1 MDFSALIMQIDNI
14 LWATPL
20 IILTFGLALIYCI
33 AIKFGNVTNVK
44 LQWKL
49 LTKGESSE
57 EGLSAFETFCSVAA
71 YRVAVGN
78 IGGVMVAIMYGGPGA
93 VIWMIITALVT
104 SAIAFAE
111 NSLGQLYKVRMD
123 GQYRGG
129 PYFYMEH
136 GIPFKPLGKIFAVLF
151 ALCASIGV
159 PFLVTGPSAN
169 NIAMAMENSF
179 GARTGLLV

>member
-1 MDFSALIMQIDNI
+1 MDFSTLIMQIDNI

-33 AIKFGNVTNVK
+33 AIKFGNVTNIK

-78 IGGVMVAIMYGGPGA
+78 IGGVHGSHYVWRSG
-93 VIWMIITALVT
+93 
-104 SAIAFAE
+104 
-111 NSLGQLYKVRMD
+111 
-123 GQYRGG
+123 RGDLDD
-129 PYFYMEH
+129 YY
-136 GIPFKPLGKIFAVLF
+136 
-151 ALCASIGV
+151 
-159 PFLVTGPSAN
+159 
-169 NIAMAMENSF
+169 
-179 GARTGLLV
+179 RTGNLCYRIRRE

>member
-33 AIKFGNVTNVK
+33 AIKFGNVTNIK

-78 IGGVMVAIMYGGPGA
+78 IGGVMVAIMYGGPGS

-111 NSLGQLYKVRMD
+111 NSLGQLYKVIKSAWTVSTAAAHTSTWSMAFRSN
-123 GQYRGG
+123 R
-129 PYFYMEH
+129 
-136 GIPFKPLGKIFAVLF
+136 LGKFLQSCL
-151 ALCASIGV
+151 LCV
-159 PFLVTGPSAN
+159 HRSAFR
-169 NIAMAMENSF
+169 S
-179 GARTGLLV
+179 L

>member
-20 IILTFGLALIYCI
+20 IILTFGLALVYCI

-93 VIWMIITALVT
+93 VIWMIITAPRNRSVC
-104 SAIAFAE
+104 
-111 NSLGQLYKVRMD
+111 K
-123 GQYRGG
+123 
-129 PYFYMEH
+129 
-136 GIPFKPLGKIFAVLF
+136 
-151 ALCASIGV
+151 
-159 PFLVTGPSAN
+159 
-169 NIAMAMENSF
+169 
-179 GARTGLLV
+179 

>member
-1 MDFSALIMQIDNI
+1 MDFSTLIMQIDNI

-33 AIKFGNVTNVK
+33 AIKFGNVTNIK

-78 IGGVMVAIMYGGPGA
+78 IGGVMVAIMYGGRRKKSISHVCCSIPHRSP
-93 VIWMIITALVT
+93 L
-104 SAIAFAE
+104 
-111 NSLGQLYKVRMD
+111 QRCLYL
-123 GQYRGG
+123 
-129 PYFYMEH
+129 FYC
-136 GIPFKPLGKIFAVLF
+136 KPLPAMLQCVPCKIWSKFVNYSEYIGKISSVSSSVPLYIATPWLSAYCFAVSNAARIF
-151 ALCASIGV
+151 S
-159 PFLVTGPSAN
+159 
-169 NIAMAMENSF
+169 SF
-179 GARTGLLV
+179 G